1 MSLIDAIIAGLSGD
15 EVVKEVRVGPFW
27 TGVWSRYCGLASTTF
42 NHEHENCFPV
52 GEAGSLTGR
61 SARELCRYATSA
73 SLLEATIGLAAINS
87 LLEVDIEQC
96 QDINA
101 GELLIE
107 RGAGKRVAVVGH
119 FPFVPRLRRV
129 AKELWVL
136 ERRPQSGDLPA
147 DTAGIVIPRADVV
160 AITGTALINGTMES
174 LLKLCR
180 KDSLVMVLG
189 PTTPLTPLWFDYGVD
204 LISGTRVLEPE
215 VVLRFV
221 SEGVVFKQLHGRGVR
236 LLTMAKKRWK

>member
-1 MSLIDAIIAGLSGD
+1 MSLIDAIIASLSGD
-15 EVVKEVRVGPFW
+15 EFVKEVRIGPFW

-42 NHEHENCFPV
+42 THEHENRFPV
-52 GEAGSLTGR
+52 GEAGFLTGK

-73 SLLEATIGLAAINS
+73 SLLEASIGLAAINS
-87 LLEVDIEQC
+87 LIEVDMEQC

-119 FPFVPRLRRV
+119 FPFVPGLRRV
-129 AKELWVL
+129 ARELWVL
-136 ERRPQSGDLPA
+136 EKRPQDGDLPA
-147 DTAGIVIPRADVV
+147 GTAGIVIPRADVV

-180 KDSLVMVLG
+180 KDTLVMVLG

-204 LISGTRVLEPE
+204 LISGTRVVEPE
-215 VVLRFV
+215 VVLKFV

-236 LLTMAKKRWK
+236 LLTMAKKGLQ

>member
-1 MSLIDAIIAGLSGD
+1 MSLIDAIITSLSGD
-15 EVVKEVRVGPFW
+15 EAVKEVRIGPFW

-73 SLLEATIGLAAINS
+73 SLLEATIGLASINS
-87 LLEVDIEQC
+87 LIEVDMERC
-96 QDINA
+96 QDLNA
-101 GELLIE
+101 GDLLVE
-107 RGAGKRVAVVGH
+107 KGAGKRVVVVGH
-119 FPFVPRLRRV
+119 FPFTARLRQAV
-129 AKELWVL
+129 AKLWVL
-136 ERRPQSGDLPA
+136 ERRPRSDDLPA
-147 DTAGIVIPRADVV
+147 GEAENILPRADVV

-236 LLTMAKKRWK
+236 LLTMAKKGLK

>member
-1 MSLIDAIIAGLSGD
+1 MGLIDMIIDGLAGD
-15 EVVKEVRVGPFW
+15 ETVQEVRIGPFW
-27 TGVWSRYCGLASTTF
+27 TGVYSRYCGLASTTF
-42 NHEHENCFPV
+42 THEHENRFPV
-52 GEAGSLTGR
+52 SEAGFLTGR
-61 SARELCRYATSA
+61 SARELCRYAASA
-73 SLLEATIGLAAINS
+73 SLLEASIGLAAINS

-119 FPFVPRLRRV
+119 FPFIPGLRRV

-160 AITGTALINGTMES
+160 AITGTALINGTMEG
-174 LLKLCR
+174 LLELCR

-204 LISGTRVLEPE
+204 LISGTRVVEPA

-221 SEGVVFKQLHGRGVR
+221 SEGVVFQQLHGRGVR
-236 LLTMAKKRWK
+236 LLTMVKKGLK

>member
-1 MSLIDAIIAGLSGD
+1 MSLIDAIIASLSGD
-15 EVVKEVRVGPFW
+15 EIVKDVRIGPFW

-42 NHEHENCFPV
+42 IHEHEDRFPV
-52 GEAGSLTGR
+52 GEAGSLAGK
-61 SARELCRYATSA
+61 SVRELCRYATSA
-73 SLLEATIGLAAINS
+73 SLLEASVGLAAINS
-87 LLEVDIEQC
+87 LLEVDMEQC

-119 FPFVPRLRRV
+119 FPFVPALRRV
-129 AKELWVL
+129 ARELWVL

-160 AITGTALINGTMES
+160 AITGTALINGTMEA
-174 LLKLCR
+174 LLELCR

-204 LISGTRVLEPE
+204 LISGTRVVEPE
-215 VVLRFV
+215 VVLRLV

-236 LLTMAKKRWK
+236 LLTMAKKGLQ

>member
-1 MSLIDAIIAGLSGD
+1 MSLIEAIIASLSGD
-15 EVVKEVRVGPFW
+15 EVVKEVRIGPFW

-42 NHEHENCFPV
+42 THEHENRFPV
-52 GEAGSLTGR
+52 GEAGFLTGK
-61 SARELCRYATSA
+61 SARELCRYATST
-73 SLLEATIGLAAINS
+73 SLLEASIGLAAINS
-87 LLEVDIEQC
+87 LLEVDMEQC

-119 FPFVPRLRRV
+119 FPFVPGLRRV
-129 AKELWVL
+129 ARELWVL

-147 DTAGIVIPRADVV
+147 DEAANVIPGADVV
-160 AITGTALINGTMES
+160 AITGTALINGSMES

-204 LISGTRVLEPE
+204 LVSGTRVVEPE
-215 VVLRFV
+215 VVLKFV
-221 SEGVVFKQLHGRGVR
+221 SEGVVFKQLHGRGAR
-236 LLTMAKKRWK
+236 LLTMAKKGLK

>member
-1 MSLIDAIIAGLSGD
+1 MSLIDAIIANLSGD
-15 EVVKEVRVGPFW
+15 EIVKDVRIGPFW

-42 NHEHENCFPV
+42 IHEHEDRFPV
-52 GEAGSLTGR
+52 GEAGSLAGK
-61 SARELCRYATSA
+61 SVRELCRYATSA
-73 SLLEATIGLAAINS
+73 SLLEASVGLAAINS
-87 LLEVDIEQC
+87 LLEVDMEQC

-119 FPFVPRLRRV
+119 FPFVPALRRV
-129 AKELWVL
+129 ARELWVL

-160 AITGTALINGTMES
+160 AITGTALINGTMEG
-174 LLKLCR
+174 LLELCR

-204 LISGTRVLEPE
+204 LISGTRVVEPE
-215 VVLRFV
+215 VVLRLV

-236 LLTMAKKRWK
+236 LLTMAKKGLQ